1 MSRTSSLNVY
11 KASQK
16 VYSSA
21 QTSNQIIV
29 TAQDRGWTDRFLEW
43 SNFGGK
49 RLENK
54 TQIFGVMMGQL
65 RQADNL
71 VRATLL
77 GKEYGDQI
85 PYAGEVSAK
94 NLLESAKKNYE
105 NKEYLVSISYLEQF
119 YQKVLYCAQVLKNVS
134 EINKNLNAEYFE
146 ALAEDLTDD
155 QKRRIYNYLREQK
168 NEQYLSQETRNQ
180 IEEMKEKN
188 KDDLATLS
196 SINYNMRKQAQ
207 FYKTAGLIDWV
218 KELFDSRSA
227 ALNLW
232 ERIQPGAGKQLSRDI
247 RTVLSASD
255 RLLNNFQTNL
265 NKMSEARAGRKIAD
279 YDRFS
284 QDLVNKVNN
293 YSGTITNAN
302 FNKHTDNLQKI
313 LAQMAT
319 PAQAQAAK
327 DNSSVAQS
335 TPQLAAQVGNATNTS
350 APAANAPQQQQLQQ
364 QQAQAAADPAT
375 PPPAAAIPNDA
386 KGLIGKFFRG
396 VINGIIGFFTVKNV
410 DNNQATV
417 ENSETGK
424 QQVVPV
430 TQIPLEAADA
440 QVIAENG
447 GVNLP
452 PPRQPSVPAAPE
464 AAGGE
469 AGGEAGGSGAGT
481 SGGEAGVGGEAS
493 GGSGGEI
500 GVASPAEPASSE
512 GTPASDAPA
521 PVDKPNM
528 AEVELDLGSLEQVF
542 NVHHPVGKIKIQY
555 NREDLSKSGETFID
569 CNIKSINAEITSI
582 NQTQLDLIRDRVKNN
597 EDVRI
602 PPQIPQRGASLIM
615 NLTFSSYPI
624 RISVGKLKKAFKEGK
639 IILKNID
646 IFSGGDLTGVNVQTD
661 TYQHYLKVIITNSG
675 EISTQGKDPETN
687 EDKEEIEE
695 KIPIYDIGSDVEINK
710 SDVVYMRFINFD
722 KYQRNTSESLFS
734 KYRQQIPDKI
744 PVKVAALDVENNDI
758 GQYYLTYTLPDNLD
772 GIGNDDKGK
781 VIVFKAY
788 GRYVSGNPQK
798 LIPISVYEKNKDNQ
812 NKQSNFIYTLEALSH
827 ESPII
832 VSSFMKK
839 YARLTNNKHLSQKLM
854 KISKRI
860 M

>member
-1 MSRTSSLNVY
+1 MSRTSSLNAY

-54 TQIFGVMMGQL
+54 TQIFGVMMRQL

-168 NEQYLSQETRNQ
+168 NEQYLSQETRDQ

-284 QDLVNKVNN
+284 QDLVNKVTN
-293 YSGTITNAN
+293 YSGTIERAD
-302 FNKHTDNLQKI
+302 FNKHTGDLQKI

-327 DNSSVAQS
+327 DNSSVAQP
-335 TPQLAAQVGNATNTS
+335 TPQLAAKVVDPTNTS
-350 APAANAPQQQQLQQ
+350 APAANAPQQQQVQQ

-396 VINGIIGFFTVKNV
+396 VINGIRGLFTVKSV

-417 ENSETGK
+417 KNKENGQE
-424 QQVVPV
+424 QVVPV
-430 TQIPLEAADA
+430 AQIPLEAADA

-469 AGGEAGGSGAGT
+469 AAGGEAGVGE
-481 SGGEAGVGGEAS
+481 EAGVGGEAG
-493 GGSGGEI
+493 GGSDGEAGG
-500 GVASPAEPASSE
+500 ASPAEPASPE
-512 GTPASDAPA
+512 GNPAGDAPP
-521 PVDKPNM
+521 PVDESNM
-528 AEVELDLGSLEQVF
+528 EEVELDLASQVEVF
-542 NVHHPVGKIKIQY
+542 GARPKIGNIKIKY
-555 NREDLSKSGETFID
+555 NKLELNKNAGMYTT
-569 CNIKSINAEITSI
+569 CNIKSINAEINGVTLEQLNSI
-582 NQTQLDLIRDRVKNN
+582 KNRFNKEFGIPATLPEKGAKLI
-597 EDVRI
+597 I
-602 PPQIPQRGASLIM
+602 
-615 NLTFSSYPI
+615 NLNFNSYPI
-624 RISVGKLKKAFKEGK
+624 KISVGKLRSALEEGK
-639 IILKNID
+639 IILENID
-646 IFSGGDLTGVNVQTD
+646 IFSGDVLTGVNVKVETRDQ
-661 TYQHYLKVIITNSG
+661 YLIVTLSSDV
-675 EISTQGKDPETN
+675 EISTKGKEPE
-687 EDKEEIEE
+687 KEIDESQLESE
-695 KIPIYDIGSDVEINK
+695 IPIYNIGSDVEINK
-710 SDVVYMRFINFD
+710 SDVVNYKIEIFGFNEYGEDISKQLFD
-722 KYQRNTSESLFS
+722 KYQS
-734 KYRQQIPDKI
+734 KIPDRI
-744 PVKVAALDVENNDI
+744 PVKVAAVDLKTYDI
-758 GQYYLTYTLPDNLD
+758 GKYYLTYTLPDDLEN
-772 GIGNDDKGK
+772 IEKDDKGR
-781 VIVFKAY
+781 VITFKAD
-788 GRYVSGNPQK
+788 GNKILTTPEK
-798 LIPISVYEKNKDNQ
+798 KIPIALYKKNKDNQ

>member
-77 GKEYGDQI
+77 GKKYGDQI

-94 NLLESAKKNYE
+94 DLLESAKKNYE

-134 EINKNLNAEYFE
+134 EINKNLNAEYFK

-155 QKRRIYNYLREQK
+155 QKRRIYNYLIEQK
-168 NEQYLSQETRNQ
+168 NEQYLSPEVR
-180 IEEMKEKN
+180 EEIKRMKEQNAK
-188 KDDLATLS
+188 DLAALS

-207 FYKTAGLIDWV
+207 FHKTAGLIDWV
-218 KELFDSRSA
+218 KELFDSRLS

-284 QDLVNKVNN
+284 QDLVNKVTN

-302 FNKHTDNLQKI
+302 FNKHTDSLNKI
-313 LAQMAT
+313 LEQMAT

-327 DNSSVAQS
+327 DNSNVAQP
-335 TPQLAAQVGNATNTS
+335 TPQLAAQVENPTNTS

-396 VINGIIGFFTVKNV
+396 VINGIRGLFTVKSV

-417 ENSETGK
+417 ENKENG
-424 QQVVPV
+424 QEQVVPV
-430 TQIPLEAADA
+430 AQIPLEAADA
-440 QVIAENG
+440 QVIVENG

-469 AGGEAGGSGAGT
+469 AAGGEAGVGE
-481 SGGEAGVGGEAS
+481 EAGVGGEAG
-493 GGSGGEI
+493 GGSDGEAGG
-500 GVASPAEPASSE
+500 ASPAEPASPE
-512 GTPASDAPA
+512 GNPTGDAPA
-521 PVDKPNM
+521 PVDETNM
-528 AEVELDLGSLEQVF
+528 TEVELDLGSQVEVLGARS
-542 NVHHPVGKIKIQY
+542 NIGRIKIKY
-555 NREDLSKSGETFID
+555 NKLDLNKNAGMFTT
-569 CNIKSINAEITSI
+569 CNIKSINAEINGVTLEQLNSI
-582 NQTQLDLIRDRVKNN
+582 KNRFDKESGIPDTLPEKGAKLI
-597 EDVRI
+597 I
-602 PPQIPQRGASLIM
+602 

-624 RISVGKLKKAFKEGK
+624 RIVVGKLRRALKERK
-639 IILKNID
+639 IILENID
-646 IFSGGDLTGVNVQTD
+646 IFSGGDLTGVNVKVQM
-661 TYQHYLKVIITNSG
+661 QNEYLIVTLSSDV
-675 EISTQGKDPETN
+675 EISTKGKEPE
-687 EDKEEIEE
+687 KEIDESQLESE
-695 KIPIYDIGSDVEINK
+695 IPIYNIDSDVEINK
-710 SDVVYMRFINFD
+710 SDVVNHRIEIFGFNEYGENISKQLFD
-722 KYQRNTSESLFS
+722 KYQS
-734 KYRQQIPDKI
+734 KIPDRI
-744 PVKVAALDVENNDI
+744 PVKVAAVDLKTYDI
-758 GQYYLTYTLPDNLD
+758 GKYYLTYTLPDDLEN
-772 GIGNDDKGK
+772 IEKDDKGR
-781 VIVFKAY
+781 VITFKAN
-788 GRYVSGNPQK
+788 GNKILTNPEK
-798 LIPISVYEKNKDNQ
+798 KIPIALYKQNKDNQ